1 MVRQKN
7 GVVLYSAMF
16 SSNQRKCHC
25 FRIYDSELN
34 NIVVKEEDDDDAV
47 SLPSQ
52 NTEID
57 TEGQAH
63 YCSVSMIRVA
73 GGEDHGLDNGDAIG
87 IDVFAIL
94 AR

>member
-1 MVRQKN
+1 MERQKN
-7 GVVLYSAMF
+7 GVVLYCAMF
-16 SSNQRKCHC
+16 SSNRRKLHC

-34 NIVVKEEDDDDAV
+34 NIVVKEEDDDAV

-52 NTEID
+52 NTEVD
-57 TEGQAH
+57 TEGQTH
-63 YCSVSMIRVA
+63 YCSGSMIHVA
-73 GGEDHGLDNGDAIG
+73 GGGNHGLDNGDAIG